1 MADDKVV
8 IGLNEGTP
16 VKPGDMT
23 RITSV
28 TNTDSE
34 EDDSIATTTIPR
46 MKIKPSGSTD
56 AAETSNINKG
66 KINAKLEEDKSKKKT
81 NIKLKPAVAGETA
94 EAVVMP
100 SQASAAPRI
109 LSSAAPAPMPAQAT
123 AIPKTAT
130 EDETVK
136 IHKPRPVIASSS
148 VSSVL
153 SAPAAAYAT
162 SAPPPAAAKPVVE
175 DETVRIQKP
184 HIGIASGA
192 VPGVKQ
198 TIKLRPSS
206 TTPAPLSEAE
216 AKTSFT
222 PPPPPP
228 PPPPPSPLAP
238 PAPPVSG
245 AADAKRT
252 IRLVP
257 KKSDATSGGDKSPVI
272 PPPPSAQTIKL
283 EEPSQTPM
291 ESTRS
296 ALTIKLPS
304 EVVTEAPAETAPPK
318 RTLKLKSAARPPE
331 ATTVTPRPVPISQS
345 PFPQAAPPVPSAPM
359 PIPHP
364 AVAVKTDQE
373 ITDSASEE
381 GGIPPIIE
389 KAVPQQETEISDFI
403 DKPTT
408 EPSII
413 FTIAACA
420 AFFVMAYFTWMLVGQ
435 YCNNYL
441 DANISVPGL
450 SGKVK

>member
-8 IGLNEGTP
+8 IGSNEGTP
-16 VKPGDMT
+16 VKPGDLT

-28 TNTDSE
+28 MNTDSE

-100 SQASAAPRI
+100 AQASAAPRI
-109 LSSAAPAPMPAQAT
+109 LSSPAPAPMPAQAT

-162 SAPPPAAAKPVVE
+162 SAPPPAVAKPVVE

-206 TTPAPLSEAE
+206 TTPAPLTEAE

-228 PPPPPSPLAP
+228 PSPIAP
-238 PAPPVSG
+238 PAPPISG

-272 PPPPSAQTIKL
+272 PPPPSALTIKL
-283 EEPSQTPM
+283 EEPSQTPI
-291 ESTRS
+291 ESARS
-296 ALTIKLPS
+296 AATIKLPS
-304 EVVTEAPAETAPPK
+304 EVGTEAPAETSPPK

-345 PFPQAAPPVPSAPM
+345 PFPQASPPVPSAPM
-359 PIPHP
+359 PIPPPHP
-364 AVAVKTDQE
+364 AVAVATDQE
-373 ITDSASEE
+373 ITDSTGEE
-381 GGIPPIIE
+381 REIPPIIE
-389 KAVPQQETEISDFI
+389 KPVSPQETEISDFI
-403 DKPTT
+403 KKPTT

-441 DANISVPGL
+441 ETKISVPGL